1 LNSRQSI
8 KPLLILKLKSR
19 QVEEIKI
26 EVGDENIKKQINL
39 EINVG
44 MKDSVVSDRG
54 MYQTT
59 NKLSA

>member
-1 LNSRQSI
+1 M
-8 KPLLILKLKSR
+8 
-19 QVEEIKI
+19 
-26 EVGDENIKKQINL
+26 GDENIKKQINL

-59 NKLSA
+59 NKLSAQQLSNKINTKRSTSESLVR